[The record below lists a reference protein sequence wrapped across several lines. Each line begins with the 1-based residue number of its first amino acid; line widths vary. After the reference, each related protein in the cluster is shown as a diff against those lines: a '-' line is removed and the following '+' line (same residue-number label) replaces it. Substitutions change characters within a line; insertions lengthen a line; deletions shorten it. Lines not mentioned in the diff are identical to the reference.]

1 MKNWQTVLTAEA
13 LALLPPADETP
24 PDHSELLIEVSV
36 EGLTL
41 GDTDL
46 QVCGRALLTLVRY
59 HASLV

>member
-13 LALLPPADETP
+13 LALLPPADETT
-24 PDHSELLIEVSV
+24 DHSDILVEVSV